1 VQLITLGLEKLS
13 LFSSTGGRLN
23 FIQQILKLRWP
34 IIAVVGIII
43 LLLEIVEHPG
53 ALRQF
58 DHEFLSEVLF
68 LGGLLII
75 AGVTINW
82 LLKSIQEKTTTVRI
96 LETKTISFSS
106 SPQPR
111 IGFKWLKYSSLSY
124 SLNCR

>member
-1 VQLITLGLEKLS
+1 MQLITLGLEKLS

-23 FIQQILKLRWP
+23 LIQQILKLSWP

-43 LLLEIVEHPG
+43 LLLEIVERPG

-75 AGVTINW
+75 AGVTIDW

-96 LETKTISFSS
+96 LET
-106 SPQPR
+106 
-111 IGFKWLKYSSLSY
+111 
-124 SLNCR
+124 